1 MSFLRKK
8 LRRST
13 SQSSTRSVSRMS
25 TASDVEIDRLSMS
38 SFVFD
43 SGVKPWS
50 EIVDKKKASK
60 MSSSEKKRQQVL
72 YELFT
77 TEKSYLRDLYVI
89 KKLFQKSV
97 ALDNCCTD
105 EEIQTLF
112 GNLDEVLLVNGELYE
127 SLKSRRHDGVCSHIG
142 DIFISLLK
150 ESKFDVYIEFCAGQ
164 TEAIELYEHLNR
176 NNSEFSQ
183 TMRTCEQKVEESGG
197 FNLPAFLLKGMQ
209 RLLKYQPLLS
219 QVLKSTPKED
229 LEYRQLQKAIE
240 LMNKVAFKVNEKV
253 RESELK
259 RRLPQLES
267 LVIPDMLRP
276 WVGRPKF
283 DTNFT
288 RDPSRLL
295 LQEGPL
301 KLVRPLL
308 SDERKYTDVYVIL
321 LSDLLLV
328 THEREGKYHLRDTKE
343 IISVI
348 KVTNITDIQTE
359 ITPVSRDRTT
369 FHIEVSAPSRIAQPA
384 PASVSQLVK
393 DSPRAVV
400 RDPEKRYFRF
410 EVDNPTHLKS
420 WVVNLYRAR
429 DVMAKQNTEVN
440 RKKQNKFGLP
450 DDEFAVTLLVSTQL
464 EADSDTNEET
474 VKAIQE
480 NTPDWEI
487 TFESADEANGVKLV
501 ETTRHVRVI
510 QGEYGLGMTLI
521 GCNPVT
527 IQEVDPD
534 GSAFAC
540 GLRAGDA
547 IRAVNGTDCMG
558 LAHEEV
564 ITLIRACLLD
574 QRQEWNPVS
583 APLDP
588 VPTVPESE
596 IAEAAVTR
604 GTKKMMF
611 LMDI

>member
-240 LMNKVAFKVNEKV
+240 LMNVCLNRFALCCFFFLHVALEC
-253 RESELK
+253 ST
-259 RRLPQLES
+259 RRLF
-267 LVIPDMLRP
+267 RC
-276 WVGRPKF
+276 F
-283 DTNFT
+283 DSSSN
-288 RDPSRLL
+288 S
-295 LQEGPL
+295 
-301 KLVRPLL
+301 
-308 SDERKYTDVYVIL
+308 
-321 LSDLLLV
+321 
-328 THEREGKYHLRDTKE
+328 
-343 IISVI
+343 
-348 KVTNITDIQTE
+348 
-359 ITPVSRDRTT
+359 
-369 FHIEVSAPSRIAQPA
+369 
-384 PASVSQLVK
+384 
-393 DSPRAVV
+393 
-400 RDPEKRYFRF
+400 F
-410 EVDNPTHLKS
+410 E
-420 WVVNLYRAR
+420 
-429 DVMAKQNTEVN
+429 
-440 RKKQNKFGLP
+440 FI
-450 DDEFAVTLLVSTQL
+450 F
-464 EADSDTNEET
+464 
-474 VKAIQE
+474 
-480 NTPDWEI
+480 
-487 TFESADEANGVKLV
+487 FF
-501 ETTRHVRVI
+501 
-510 QGEYGLGMTLI
+510 LI
-521 GCNPVT
+521 GLCLCRVHC
-527 IQEVDPD
+527 ID
-534 GSAFAC
+534 GIVLFLVC
-540 GLRAGDA
+540 F
-547 IRAVNGTDCMG
+547 
-558 LAHEEV
+558 
-564 ITLIRACLLD
+564 LL
-574 QRQEWNPVS
+574 
-583 APLDP
+583 
-588 VPTVPESE
+588 
-596 IAEAAVTR
+596 
-604 GTKKMMF
+604 
-611 LMDI
+611 